1 MMMQRAPPQHWLLL
15 VHGSPAERQQA
26 PLWQVC
32 APEQQLL
39 LPQQV
44 SNCEQQVE
52 PQGAVPFGHSHEQVL
67 VFKTFG
73 GVHAA
78 THWPPQATVPGG
90 HGAQVEVAG
99 SQNLL
104 QHSRLSRH
112 CWPSFLHRPTAP
124 ALPTPSSDSTLAPP
138 AAAKSRSA

>member
-1 MMMQRAPPQHWLLL
+1 MVTHLPLQQSLFV
-15 VHGSPAERQQA
+15 VHGLPAGTQQV
-26 PLWQVC
+26 PLWQIC

-52 PQGAVPFGHSHEQVL
+52 PHGAVPLGHSHEQL
-67 VFKTFG
+67 LAFRTFG

-90 HGAQVEVAG
+90 QG
-99 SQNLL
+99 
-104 QHSRLSRH
+104 
-112 CWPSFLHRPTAP
+112 
-124 ALPTPSSDSTLAPP
+124 
-138 AAAKSRSA
+138 